1 MSENKGEE
9 KRIFDAISIY
19 YPANVDRYSEE
30 FDVSKEHK
38 ALLDKL
44 KEASDDRRWEE
55 FIDLVRSN
63 KDYDIV
69 DCSTFGFPIPCF
81 KANIYLTK
89 GNDRYQIAFYVSIIL
104 DYYAFKTELLF
115 NEPQLDIDLSAENR
129 KRILEAAKE
138 QYLKHKSVFKP
149 MLNKFP
155 DQISHLMLPL
165 FQYQEAA
172 FGYELLPVSLA
183 NEIVPEVAT
192 NSKPAGTASVF
203 DCVFTDFEL

>member
-1 MSENKGEE
+1 MIENKGEE

-19 YPANVDRYSEE
+19 YPVNIDRYSQE

-38 ALLDKL
+38 TLLDKL
-44 KEASDDRRWEE
+44 KKASGDRRWEE
-55 FIDLVRSN
+55 FIALARSN
-63 KDYDIV
+63 KYYDIM

-81 KANIYLTK
+81 KANIYLTT
-89 GNDRYQIAFYVSIIL
+89 GNDRYEIVFYVSIIL
-104 DYYAFKTELLF
+104 DYYAFRTELLF
-115 NEPQLDIDLSAENR
+115 NEPQVDINLSAENR
-129 KRILEAAKE
+129 KQILEAVKE

-149 MLNKFP
+149 MLNEFP

-172 FGYELLPVSLA
+172 FGYKLLPVSLA
-183 NEIVPEVAT
+183 NKIVPGVAT
-192 NSKPAGTASVF
+192 NSKTAGTASVF